1 MPYYDNNRDY
11 YGNSRRSDRGNYN
24 RSYNDNRGGNY
35 DDRDRRSMNDCPF
48 SINQP
53 VKHIATGVKLSV
65 IRIGREQI
73 ECRKPDLSSEWFY
86 EYELEPIAE
95 GNN

>member
-1 MPYYDNNRDY
+1 MAYYEKY
-11 YGNSRRSDRGNYN
+11 RRSDRGSYN
-24 RSYNDNRGGNY
+24 RGYGDNRGGGY
-35 DDRDRRSMNDCPF
+35 DDRDRGPACPF

-53 VKHIATGVKLSV
+53 VRHIATGVKLSV

-86 EYELEPIAE
+86 EYELEPIATE
-95 GNN
+95 EKSLN